1 MTSPDRGRLR
11 RTGELRRTG
20 GLRRKL
26 VGLLTAFGL
35 FAVVSAAATIYGT
48 QSYVAVAGR
57 DFETAIG
64 FTAHAQRLAVLLR
77 EQTLLLRGLV
87 TDQSSTVRPYYSVR
101 EEFQTR
107 LRQLD
112 QFAAAE
118 EERPTWSR
126 LLQLHDRLIEESD
139 RCLATI
145 EQDHR
150 EEATAIL
157 AGVIESELLPE
168 MESRLAEARAQL
180 DRRLN
185 ASSRGLASSS
195 RWVLA
200 MTLIVAGLAGGLVVM
215 GTILI
220 RRWLIHP
227 VQELQRAAERFAT
240 GDLTARVTVSS
251 SDELGLLAQAMNE
264 MAGSLTR
271 AQADLVASE
280 AKARQLFQNVR
291 DAVVLVDERGLVTEF
306 HDSDTS
312 LLGVTGEQHIGRSL
326 LDVWPK
332 WRDAECDWS
341 SVLDAAI
348 RDGRRYR
355 AIAVEL
361 PAAASGRPSH
371 IVDLLVFRV
380 EWGASRLAAI
390 VLRDVSDRTDLERR
404 LRQAE
409 TMEAVGTLA
418 GGLAHDF
425 NNLLAGVIGNLSVLE
440 GQLPNEEQAERIRAA
455 VRTCWQASALS
466 RRLLNF
472 AGSAHGHPETISV
485 HEAVRAI
492 LEALDP
498 SFLEGVE
505 VITHLS
511 EQSVVRMDRDQFTQT
526 VLNLV
531 RNAREA
537 MPDGGTLTVSL
548 ERATARHPEGGRS
561 EQSFVVLLIRD
572 TGVGMSSEVQARVFE
587 PFYTTK
593 SRASA
598 RGRGMGMA
606 IVYAAVRNAGG
617 FIRLESEPG
626 RGTTFQLFL
635 PISESVSMIQEVQ
648 EREAPSSPTTE
659 RERA

>member
-1 MTSPDRGRLR
+1 MNSPASGS
-11 RTGELRRTG
+11 
-20 GLRRKL
+20 LRRKL

-48 QSYVAVAGR
+48 QSYIAGAAR
-57 DFETAIG
+57 DFEAAVG
-64 FTAHAQRLAVLLR
+64 FTAHAQRLGVLLR
-77 EQTLLLRGLV
+77 EQTLLLRGLIA
-87 TDQSSTVRPYYSVR
+87 DQGSAVRPYYTAR
-101 EEFQTR
+101 DEFQTR

-112 QFAAAE
+112 QFAAADD
-118 EERPTWSR
+118 ERPTWSR
-126 LLQLHDRLIEESD
+126 LLQLHDRLMDESD
-139 RCLATI
+139 RCLAAI
-145 EQDHR
+145 EAGRR

-157 AGVIESELLPE
+157 AGPIEGELLPE

-185 ASSRGLASSS
+185 DSSRGLASSS

-200 MTLIVAGLAGGLVVM
+200 TTLIVAGLAGGLVVM
-215 GTILI
+215 GAILI
-220 RRWLIHP
+220 RRWLIQP
-227 VQELQRAAERFAT
+227 VQSLRIAAERFAT
-240 GDLTARVTVSS
+240 GDLTARVSLS
-251 SDELGLLAQAMNE
+251 ASDELGLLAQAMND
-264 MAGSLTR
+264 MAGSLSR
-271 AQADLVASE
+271 AQTDLVTAES
-280 AKARQLFQNVR
+280 KSRQLFQNVR
-291 DAVVLVDERGLVTEF
+291 DAVVLVDAKGLVTEY
-306 HDSDTS
+306 HDSDTG
-312 LLGVTGEQHIGRSL
+312 LLGVAGDQHLGRSL
-326 LDVWPK
+326 LEVWPRWK
-332 WRDAECDWS
+332 DAECDWS
-341 SVLDAAI
+341 AVLDAAI
-348 RDGRRYR
+348 REGRRYR
-355 AIAVEL
+355 AIGVEL
-361 PAAASGRPSH
+361 PAAASGRPSN

-380 EWGASRLAAI
+380 ECGAAHLAAI
-390 VLRDVSDRTDLERR
+390 VLRDVSDHTDLERR

-472 AGSAHGHPETISV
+472 AGSAHGHPETFAV
-485 HEAVRAI
+485 QEAVRSI

-505 VITHLS
+505 VVADLK
-511 EQSVVRMDRDQFTQT
+511 EPAVVRMDRDQFTQS

-537 MPDGGTLTVSL
+537 MPEGGKLTVAL
-548 ERATARHPEGGRS
+548 QRATARHPEGGRS
-561 EQSFVVLLIRD
+561 EQPFVVLQIGD
-572 TGVGMSSEVQARVFE
+572 TGVGMSPEVQARVFE

-626 RGTTFQLFL
+626 RGTTFRLFL
-635 PISESVSMIQEVQ
+635 PISESLSTTEDSR
-648 EREAPSSPTTE
+648 EYEAPRMPSVE
-659 RERA
+659 RKRS